1 MRDHSRLAARTGLC
15 MLFKP
20 DGRLA
25 GNGDGN
31 RRHRSSVAMVVVEG
45 SSVRREVARC
55 ELTFPSFVM

>member
-1 MRDHSRLAARTGLC
+1 

-20 DGRLA
+20 DGCLA

-45 SSVRREVARC
+45 SPVRREVARC

>member
-1 MRDHSRLAARTGLC
+1 
-15 MLFKP
+15 MLFKL

-31 RRHRSSVAMVVVEG
+31 RRHRSSVAMVVVER
-45 SSVRREVARC
+45 SLVRREVERC